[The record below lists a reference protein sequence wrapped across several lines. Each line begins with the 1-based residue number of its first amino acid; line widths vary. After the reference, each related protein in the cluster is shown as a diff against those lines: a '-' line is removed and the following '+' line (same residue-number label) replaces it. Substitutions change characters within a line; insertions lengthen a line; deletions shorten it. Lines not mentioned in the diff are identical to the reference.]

1 MLTEKT
7 DTAGMLFLANHLHI
21 AMPMSTGF
29 QSAHSTH
36 TFKETDKMYKINVFY
51 LSLYKQVEGEVLTA
65 PKGHSI

>member
-51 LSLYKQVEGEVLTA
+51 LSLYK
-65 PKGHSI
+65 

>member
-7 DTAGMLFLANHLHI
+7 DTAGVLFFANHLHM

-29 QSAHSTH
+29 HSAHNTQM
-36 TFKETDKMYKINVFY
+36 FKETDKMYKINVFY
-51 LSLYKQVEGEVLTA
+51 LSLYKQVEGEALTA